1 MSKGH
6 SLARI
11 AIETKLN
18 NWAKAKP
25 LPAFFGI
32 QKGDMQKPMFIRGF
46 LLPASTTS
54 PYLHDDGIH
63 YSGLYQVTISCDPP
77 EVMSAAEGVIDEIND
92 LFPVNSLLEKDQF
105 SGIIQNP
112 VSRGPTIVEDNR
124 YNIPVTIPYRG
135 EVSN

>member
-1 MSKGH
+1 MSH
-6 SLARI
+6 AMARA
-11 AIETKLN
+11 AIEKKLFD
-18 NWAKAKP
+18 WAKAKP

-63 YSGLYQVTISCDPP
+63 YSGLYQVTISCDPSQAMG
-77 EVMSAAEGVIDEIND
+77 VAEGVVDEING

-105 SGIIQNP
+105 SGIIQDP
-112 VSRGPTIVEDNR
+112 VYRGPTIIEDNR